1 MEIQLNLDRSR
12 RLPLST
18 QIAHAIRDAIFAQQL
33 APGTRL
39 PPTRELAK
47 RLQVAR
53 MVVVEA
59 YDWLAADGYIDTRR
73 GSGTFITQRLSG
85 HAGQSRPPGEP
96 PRRTDLLPDSP
107 AQVDFRPGLPALDL
121 FPRKVWNKTISRAL
135 EQAETAQLGYG
146 PVEGLP
152 RLRRLIAAYA
162 ARARGLPLRPDQV
175 IITVGAAQAFDLLL
189 RSLAPVGRVVVENP
203 GSEPVGRLL
212 QLEHVQAVP
221 VAVDRSG
228 LCVDQIPAGPEA
240 PRLAYVMPSHQY
252 PTGWT
257 MSLDRRMELLAWA
270 ETNQAVILEDD
281 YDSEFRYDRQPPIAL
296 AALDSLQ
303 RVAYV
308 GTFSKT
314 MFPGLRLGYCILP
327 EQLIPRVL
335 DLKWFSDRCVP
346 VIEQLALAEWL
357 ESGMLERHIR
367 KMRAIYAKRR
377 EVLTASLLERFGED
391 IQVLGVNAG
400 MHILISVHLGLEET
414 ELVER
419 AMRAGIRVYPACPS
433 YIDTQPSPAEII
445 LGFGQLTEAAI
456 QTGIELLAHA
466 WKRK

>member
-1 MEIQLNLDRSR
+1 MDIQLNLDRSR
-12 RLPLST
+12 RLALSS
-18 QIAHAIRDAIFAQQL
+18 QIAHAIRDAIFSQQL

-59 YDWLAADGYIDTRR
+59 YDWLASDGYVETRP
-73 GSGTFITQRLSG
+73 GSGTFVAPQLSS
-85 HAGQSRPPGEP
+85 HPNQARPSGEP
-96 PRRTDLLPDSP
+96 PRRTDLLPDEP
-107 AQVDFRPGLPALDL
+107 IQVDFRPGLPALDL
-121 FPRKVWNKTISRAL
+121 FPRKSWNKTLTHAL
-135 EQAETAQLGYG
+135 ERAEASQLGYG

-189 RSLAPVGRVVVENP
+189 RSLAPIDQVIVENP
-203 GSEPVGRLL
+203 GSEPINRLL
-212 QLEHVQAVP
+212 QLEGIQAVP
-221 VAVDRSG
+221 VPVDARGLSIEHLPSG
-228 LCVDQIPAGPEA
+228 AAA
-240 PRLAYVMPSHQY
+240 PRLAFVMPSHQY

-257 MSLDRRMELLAWA
+257 MSLERRIQLLAWA
-270 ETNQAVILEDD
+270 EQTGATLIEDD

-314 MFPGLRLGYCILP
+314 MFPGLRMGYCILP
-327 EQLIPRVL
+327 EHLIARVL

-346 VIEQLALAEWL
+346 VVEQLALADWL
-357 ESGMLERHIR
+357 ESGQLERHIR
-367 KMRAIYAKRR
+367 KMRAVYAKRR
-377 EVLTASLLERFGED
+377 GVLAAKLAECFGET
-391 IQVLGVNAG
+391 VRVMGVHAG
-400 MHILISVHLGLEET
+400 MHVLAAVDLGLT
-414 ELVER
+414 EQQLIAR
-419 AMRAGIRVYPACPS
+419 AMRCGVRVYPASPCYLDAAPP
-433 YIDTQPSPAEII
+433 QPEII

-456 QTGIELLAHA
+456 AVGVETLARA
-466 WKRK
+466 WK